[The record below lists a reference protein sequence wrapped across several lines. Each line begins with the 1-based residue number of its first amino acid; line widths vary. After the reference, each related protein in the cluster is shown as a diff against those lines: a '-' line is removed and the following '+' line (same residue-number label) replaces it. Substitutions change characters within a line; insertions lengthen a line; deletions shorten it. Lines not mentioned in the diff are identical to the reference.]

1 MQEHYACLTAS
12 AIHQVDA
19 VGDQRRCQRSEEGTY
34 LGPALNAEAKAEGR
48 EVVTVDDL
56 MGDEEEGEAKDK

>member
-1 MQEHYACLTAS
+1 
-12 AIHQVDA
+12 
-19 VGDQRRCQRSEEGTY
+19 
-34 LGPALNAEAKAEGR
+34 LNAEAKAEGR